1 MIINSIKLMTIELVG
16 MTRVH
21 IPSHKLKALL
31 SKDIQAYDKR
41 ESDDNIVIFKPSPY
55 TPNHKDRFRK
65 SRAKIIPFDS
75 YKASKL

>member
-1 MIINSIKLMTIELVG
+1 

-31 SKDIQAYDKR
+31 SKDIQAYDTS
-41 ESDDNIVIFKPSPY
+41 ESHDNIVIFKPSPY
-55 TPNHKDRFRK
+55 APNHKDRFRK

>member
-1 MIINSIKLMTIELVG
+1 

-31 SKDIQAYDKR
+31 SKDIQAYDTS
-41 ESDDNIVIFKPSPY
+41 ESHDNIVIFKPSLH
-55 TPNHKDRFRK
+55 TPNHQDRYGK
-65 SRAKIIPFDS
+65 SPAKIIPFDS

>member
-1 MIINSIKLMTIELVG
+1 